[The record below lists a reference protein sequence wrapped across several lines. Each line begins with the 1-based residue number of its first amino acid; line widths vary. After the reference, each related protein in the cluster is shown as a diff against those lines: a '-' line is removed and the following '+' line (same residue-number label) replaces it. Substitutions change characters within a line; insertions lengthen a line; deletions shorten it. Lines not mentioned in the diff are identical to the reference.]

1 MKTIIGIDLS
11 LNSTGI
17 CVLRGNSIDLVSVF
31 KTDNNID
38 KIFSRNDH
46 FTLLNGCKELKMIL
60 KNKELDKSK
69 EYHIR
74 EREKISNF
82 VSLANEIKD
91 AIIGSIKDGD
101 DVYIGMEGISFG
113 SPGNSLIDISMLT
126 GILRSEILKIL
137 GNDPGRFFVFSPTA
151 IKKFAG
157 KGNFKKIEMYDS
169 LCAQTEVNSDFIT
182 LIKEKKEM
190 MVTKSGTVKKP
201 TEDIIDSIWVARFLK
216 NEIENDNI

>member
-17 CVLRGNSIDLVSVF
+17 CILRGNSINLVSVF
-31 KTDNNID
+31 KTDNNIE

-46 FTLLNGCKELKMIL
+46 FTLLGGCSELKMIL
-60 KNKELDKSK
+60 KNKELDKSS

-82 VSLANEIKD
+82 VYLANEIKD
-91 AIIGSIKDGD
+91 AIIGSICDDD

-137 GNDPGRFFVFSPTA
+137 GNDSGRFFVFSPTA

-169 LCAQTEVNSDFIT
+169 LCSQTEVNSEFIT
-182 LIKEKKEM
+182 LIKEKKDM

-216 NEIENDNI
+216 HEIEK

>member
-17 CVLRGNSIDLVSVF
+17 CILRGNSINLVSVF
-31 KTDNNID
+31 KTDNNIE

-46 FTLLNGCKELKMIL
+46 FTLLGECSELKMIL

-82 VSLANEIKD
+82 VALAGEIKD
-91 AIIGSIKDGD
+91 AILGSICAGD

-137 GNDPGRFFVFSPTA
+137 GNDSGRFFVFSPTA

-169 LCAQTEVNSDFIT
+169 LCAQTEVGSDFIT

-216 NEIENDNI
+216 SEIEK

>member
-17 CVLRGNSIDLVSVF
+17 CVLRQNSINLVSVF
-31 KTDNNID
+31 KTDNNIE

-46 FTLLNGCKELKMIL
+46 FSLLGECGELKMVL

-82 VSLANEIKD
+82 VALAGEIKD
-91 AIIGSIKDGD
+91 AIIGSINDGD

-126 GILRSEILKIL
+126 GILRTEILKIL
-137 GNDPGRFFVFSPTA
+137 GNDSGRFFVFSPTA

-157 KGNFKKIEMYDS
+157 KGNFKKIDMYDS
-169 LCAQTEVNSDFIT
+169 LCAQTEVDSDFIT
-182 LIKEKKEM
+182 LIKGKKEM

-216 NEIENDNI
+216 SELEK

>member
-11 LNSTGI
+11 LNSTGV
-17 CVLRGNSIDLVSVF
+17 CVLRGNSINLVSVF
-31 KTDNNID
+31 KTDNNIE

-46 FTLLNGCKELKMIL
+46 FTLLNECSELKMII

-74 EREKISNF
+74 EREKIANF

-91 AIIGSIKDGD
+91 AIIGSIADDD

-137 GNDPGRFFVFSPTA
+137 GNDSGRFFVFSPTA

-169 LCAQTEVNSDFIT
+169 LCSQTEVNSDFIT

-216 NEIENDNI
+216 NEIEK

>member
-31 KTDNNID
+31 KTDNNIE

-46 FTLLNGCKELKMIL
+46 FTLLNGCKELKMVL

-74 EREKISNF
+74 EREKIANF

-91 AIIGSIKDGD
+91 AIIGSIRDCD

-137 GNDPGRFFVFSPTA
+137 GNDSGRFFVFSPTA

-157 KGNFKKIEMYDS
+157 KGNFKKIDMYDS
-169 LCAQTEVNSDFIT
+169 LCAQTEVDSDFIT

-216 NEIENDNI
+216 SEIEK

>member
-11 LNSTGI
+11 LNSTGV
-17 CVLRGNSIDLVSVF
+17 CVLRGNSINLVSVF
-31 KTDNNID
+31 KTDNNIE

-46 FTLLNGCKELKMIL
+46 FTLLGECKELKMIL

-91 AIIGSIKDGD
+91 AIIGSISDGD

-137 GNDPGRFFVFSPTA
+137 GSDSGRFFVFSPTA

-169 LCAQTEVNSDFIT
+169 LCSQTEVNSDFIT

-216 NEIENDNI
+216 SELEK

>member
-17 CVLRGNSIDLVSVF
+17 CILRGDSINLVSVF
-31 KTDNNID
+31 KTDNNIE

-46 FTLLNGCKELKMIL
+46 FALLRGCSELKMIL
-60 KNKELDKSK
+60 KNKELDKSS

-82 VSLANEIKD
+82 VYLANEIKD
-91 AIIGSIKDGD
+91 AIIGSICDDD

-137 GNDPGRFFVFSPTA
+137 GNDSGRFFVFSPTA

-169 LCAQTEVNSDFIT
+169 LCSQTEVNSEFIT
-182 LIKEKKEM
+182 LIKEKKDM

-216 NEIENDNI
+216 HEIEK

>member
-17 CVLRGNSIDLVSVF
+17 CILRGNYINLVSVF
-31 KTDNNID
+31 KTDNNIE

-46 FTLLNGCKELKMIL
+46 FTLLGECKELKMIL

-91 AIIGSIKDGD
+91 AIIESIAECD

-137 GNDPGRFFVFSPTA
+137 GNDSGRFFVFSPTA

-169 LCAQTEVNSDFIT
+169 LCSQTEVNSDFIT

-201 TEDIIDSIWVARFLK
+201 TEDIIDSIWVAKFLK
-216 NEIENDNI
+216 SELEK

>member
-17 CVLRGNSIDLVSVF
+17 CILRENSVNLVSVF
-31 KTDNNID
+31 KTDNNIE

-46 FTLLNGCKELKMIL
+46 FTLLGECSELKMIL

-91 AIIGSIKDGD
+91 AIIESIGDDD

-137 GNDPGRFFVFSPTA
+137 GNDSGRFFVFSPTA

-157 KGNFKKIEMYDS
+157 KGNFKKIDMYDS
-169 LCAQTEVNSDFIT
+169 LCSQTEVNSEFIT

-216 NEIENDNI
+216 NEVESNNI

>member
-17 CVLRGNSIDLVSVF
+17 CILRGNSINLVSVF
-31 KTDNNID
+31 KTDNNIE

-46 FTLLNGCKELKMIL
+46 FTLLGECKELKMIL

-91 AIIGSIKDGD
+91 AIIESIAEGD

-137 GNDPGRFFVFSPTA
+137 GNNSGRFFVFSPTA

-169 LCAQTEVNSDFIT
+169 LCSQTEVNSDFIT

-190 MVTKSGTVKKP
+190 MVTRSGTVKKP
-201 TEDIIDSIWVARFLK
+201 TEDIIDSIWVAKFLK
-216 NEIENDNI
+216 SELEK

>member
-17 CVLRGNSIDLVSVF
+17 CILRGNHINLVSVF
-31 KTDNNID
+31 KTDNNIE

-46 FTLLNGCKELKMIL
+46 FTLLGECKELKMIL

-91 AIIGSIKDGD
+91 AIIESIAECD

-137 GNDPGRFFVFSPTA
+137 GNDSGRFFVFSPTA

-169 LCAQTEVNSDFIT
+169 LCSQTEVNSDFIT

-201 TEDIIDSIWVARFLK
+201 TEDIIDSIWVAKFLK
-216 NEIENDNI
+216 SELEK

>member
-17 CVLRGNSIDLVSVF
+17 CILRDNTINLVSVF
-31 KTDNNID
+31 KTENNID
-38 KIFSRNDH
+38 KIFTRNDH
-46 FTLLNGCKELKMIL
+46 FTLLNECRELKMVL
-60 KNKELDKSK
+60 KNKEVEKSK

-74 EREKISNF
+74 EREKICNF
-82 VSLANEIKD
+82 ISLANEIKD
-91 AIIGSIKDGD
+91 AIIESINEED
-101 DVYIGMEGISFG
+101 DVYIAMEGISFG

-126 GILRSEILKIL
+126 GILRSEILRIL
-137 GNDPGRFFVFSPTA
+137 GNDSGRFSVFSPTA

-169 LCAQTEVNSDFIT
+169 LCNQTGIDSDFIT

-201 TEDIIDSIWVARFLK
+201 TEDIIDSIWVAKFLK
-216 NEIENDNI
+216 SELEK

>member
-82 VSLANEIKD
+82 VSLASEIKD

-169 LCAQTEVNSDFIT
+169 LCAQTEVSSDFIT

-216 NEIENDNI
+216 SEIEK

>member
-17 CVLRGNSIDLVSVF
+17 CILRGNSINLVSVF
-31 KTDNNID
+31 KTDNNIE

-46 FTLLNGCKELKMIL
+46 FTLLGECKELKMIL

-91 AIIGSIKDGD
+91 AIIESIAECD

-137 GNDPGRFFVFSPTA
+137 GNDSGRFFVFSPTA

-169 LCAQTEVNSDFIT
+169 LCSQTEVNSDFIT

-201 TEDIIDSIWVARFLK
+201 TEDIIDSIWVAKFLK
-216 NEIENDNI
+216 SELEK

>member
-31 KTDNNID
+31 KTDNNIE

-46 FTLLNGCKELKMIL
+46 FTLLNECKELKMIL

-91 AIIGSIKDGD
+91 AIIGSIRDGD

-137 GNDPGRFFVFSPTA
+137 GNDSGRFFVFSPTA

-169 LCAQTEVNSDFIT
+169 LCAQTEVDSDFIT

-190 MVTKSGTVKKP
+190 MVTKGGTVKKP

-216 NEIENDNI
+216 NEIEK

>member
-82 VSLANEIKD
+82 VSLASEIKD

-216 NEIENDNI
+216 NEIENNNI

>member
-11 LNSTGI
+11 LISTGVCI
-17 CVLRGNSIDLVSVF
+17 LRENSINLVSVL
-31 KTDNNID
+31 KTDNNIE

-46 FTLLNGCKELKMIL
+46 FSLLKECRELRLIL
-60 KNKELDKSK
+60 KNKELNKSE

-74 EREKISNF
+74 EREKICNF
-82 VSLANEIKD
+82 VALVKEIKD
-91 AIIGSIKDGD
+91 AILESINDGD

-126 GILRSEILKIL
+126 GILRGEILKIL

-157 KGNFKKIEMYDS
+157 KGNFKKIDMYDS
-169 LCAQTEVNSDFIT
+169 LCAQTEVNSQFIS
-182 LIKEKKEM
+182 LIREKKEM

-201 TEDIIDSIWVARFLK
+201 TEDIIDSIWVARFLNSVLEK
-216 NEIENDNI
+216 

>member
-82 VSLANEIKD
+82 VSLAKEIKD

-169 LCAQTEVNSDFIT
+169 LCAQTGVNSDFIT

-216 NEIENDNI
+216 SEIEK

>member
-11 LNSTGI
+11 LNSTGV
-17 CVLRGNSIDLVSVF
+17 CVLRGNSINLVSVF
-31 KTDNNID
+31 KTDNNIE

-46 FTLLNGCKELKMIL
+46 FTLLGECKELKMIL

-74 EREKISNF
+74 EREKIANF

-91 AIIGSIKDGD
+91 AIIGSIADGD

-137 GNDPGRFFVFSPTA
+137 GNDSGRFFVFSPTA

-169 LCAQTEVNSDFIT
+169 LCSQTEVNSDFIT

-190 MVTKSGTVKKP
+190 MVTKGGTVKKP

-216 NEIENDNI
+216 NEIENNNI

>member
-82 VSLANEIKD
+82 VSLASEIKD

-169 LCAQTEVNSDFIT
+169 LCAQTEVSSDFIT
-182 LIKEKKEM
+182 LIQEKKEM

-216 NEIENDNI
+216 SEIEK

>member
-17 CVLRGNSIDLVSVF
+17 CVLRGNSIDLVSIF

-46 FTLLNGCKELKMIL
+46 FALLNDCKELKMVL

-91 AIIGSIKDGD
+91 AIIGSIKEGD

-126 GILRSEILKIL
+126 GILRGEILKIL
-137 GNDPGRFFVFSPTA
+137 GNDLERFFVFSPTA

-169 LCAQTEVNSDFIT
+169 LCAQTEINSDFIT
-182 LIKEKKEM
+182 LVKEKKEM

-216 NEIENDNI
+216 SEIEK

>member
-31 KTDNNID
+31 KTDNNIE

-74 EREKISNF
+74 EREKIANF

-91 AIIGSIKDGD
+91 AIIGSIRAGD

-137 GNDPGRFFVFSPTA
+137 GNDSGRFFVFSPTA

-157 KGNFKKIEMYDS
+157 KGNFKKIDMYDS
-169 LCAQTEVNSDFIT
+169 LCAQTEVDSDFIT

-216 NEIENDNI
+216 SEIEK

>member
-1 MKTIIGIDLS
+1 
-11 LNSTGI
+11 
-17 CVLRGNSIDLVSVF
+17 
-31 KTDNNID
+31 
-38 KIFSRNDH
+38 
-46 FTLLNGCKELKMIL
+46 MIL

-91 AIIGSIKDGD
+91 AIIGSIADGD

-137 GNDPGRFFVFSPTA
+137 GNDSGRFFVFSPTA

-169 LCAQTEVNSDFIT
+169 LCSQTEVNSDFIT

-190 MVTKSGTVKKP
+190 MVTKGGTVKKP

-216 NEIENDNI
+216 NEIENNNI

>member
-11 LNSTGI
+11 LNSTGV
-17 CVLRGNSIDLVSVF
+17 CVLRGNSINLVSVF
-31 KTDNNID
+31 KTDNNIE

-46 FTLLNGCKELKMIL
+46 FTLLNECSELKMII

-74 EREKISNF
+74 EREKITNF

-91 AIIGSIKDGD
+91 AIIGSIADGD

-137 GNDPGRFFVFSPTA
+137 GSDSGRFFVFSPTA

-169 LCAQTEVNSDFIT
+169 LCSQTEVNSDFIT

-216 NEIENDNI
+216 NELEK

>member
-17 CVLRGNSIDLVSVF
+17 CILRGNSINLVSVF
-31 KTDNNID
+31 KTDNNIE

-46 FTLLNGCKELKMIL
+46 FTLLGECKELKMIL

-91 AIIGSIKDGD
+91 AIIESIADGD

-137 GNDPGRFFVFSPTA
+137 GNDSGRFFVFSPTA

-169 LCAQTEVNSDFIT
+169 LCSQTEVNSDFIT

-216 NEIENDNI
+216 NEIEK

>member
-17 CVLRGNSIDLVSVF
+17 CILRDNTINLVSVF
-31 KTDNNID
+31 KTENNIE
-38 KIFSRNDH
+38 KIFTRNDH

-60 KNKELDKSK
+60 KNKESDKSK

-74 EREKISNF
+74 EREKITNF
-82 VSLANEIKD
+82 ISLANEIKE
-91 AIIGSIKDGD
+91 AIIGSINEDD
-101 DVYIGMEGISFG
+101 DVYIAMEGISFG

-126 GILRSEILKIL
+126 GILRSEIIKIL
-137 GNDPGRFFVFSPTA
+137 KNDSGRFSVFSPTA

-157 KGNFKKIEMYDS
+157 KGNYKKIEMYDS

-182 LIKEKKEM
+182 LIKEKRDM

-216 NEIENDNI
+216 SELEK

>member
-1 MKTIIGIDLS
+1 M
-11 LNSTGI
+11 
-17 CVLRGNSIDLVSVF
+17 RGNYINLVSVF
-31 KTDNNID
+31 KTDNNIE

-46 FTLLNGCKELKMIL
+46 FTLLGECKELKMIL

-91 AIIGSIKDGD
+91 AIIESIAEGD

-137 GNDPGRFFVFSPTA
+137 GNDSGRFFVFSPTA

-169 LCAQTEVNSDFIT
+169 LCSQTEINSDFIT

-201 TEDIIDSIWVARFLK
+201 TEDIIDSIWVAKFLK
-216 NEIENDNI
+216 SELEK

>member
-11 LNSTGI
+11 LNSTGV
-17 CVLRGNSIDLVSVF
+17 CVLRGNSINLVSVF
-31 KTDNNID
+31 KTDNNIE

-46 FTLLNGCKELKMIL
+46 FTLLNECSELKMII

-74 EREKISNF
+74 EREKITNF

-91 AIIGSIKDGD
+91 AIIGSIADGD

-126 GILRSEILKIL
+126 GILRSEILNIL
-137 GNDPGRFFVFSPTA
+137 GNDSGRFFVFSPTA

-169 LCAQTEVNSDFIT
+169 LCSQTEVNSDFIT

-216 NEIENDNI
+216 NEIEK

>member
-17 CVLRGNSIDLVSVF
+17 CILRGDSINLVSVF
-31 KTDNNID
+31 KTDNNIE

-46 FTLLNGCKELKMIL
+46 FTLLGGCSELKMIL
-60 KNKELDKSK
+60 KNKELDKSS

-82 VSLANEIKD
+82 VYLANEIKD
-91 AIIGSIKDGD
+91 AIIGSICDDD

-137 GNDPGRFFVFSPTA
+137 GNDSGRFFVFSPTA

-169 LCAQTEVNSDFIT
+169 LCSQTEVNSEFIT
-182 LIKEKKEM
+182 LIKEKKDM

-216 NEIENDNI
+216 HEIEK

>member
-17 CVLRGNSIDLVSVF
+17 CILRDNTINLVSVF
-31 KTDNNID
+31 KTENNIE
-38 KIFSRNDH
+38 KIFTRNDH

-60 KNKELDKSK
+60 KNKEVDKSK

-74 EREKISNF
+74 EREKIMNF
-82 VSLANEIKD
+82 IYLANEIKN
-91 AIIGSIKDGD
+91 AIIEEIKEED
-101 DVYIGMEGISFG
+101 DVYIAMEGISFG

-137 GNDPGRFFVFSPTA
+137 GNESRRFFVFSPTA

-169 LCAQTEVNSDFIT
+169 LCNQESSNSDFIT

-201 TEDIIDSIWVARFLK
+201 TEDIIDSIWVAKFLK
-216 NEIENDNI
+216 SELEK